1 MNNYQY
7 LYLQW
12 LKRDVAGRYR
22 GSVLGLLWPLLQ
34 PAIQI
39 TVFTLIFY
47 KFMSMRWPVNGGE
60 STALDYGLNVF
71 AGLAVFNFFSEV
83 LGRAPVAILS
93 QPNLVTKVR
102 FPLFILPAVTVGGAL
117 IHIAVGSLALIVM
130 SAINNHLSWT
140 ALWLPVLLIPLITY
154 AVALAMLLASLG
166 VYLRDIAQV
175 MPSVTSVLM
184 FLTPIFYP
192 SSSIPEALRPLFE
205 INPIAWGAESIRVIL
220 LAAAPPDLPSLG
232 WHALASLSLLG
243 AAVII
248 FKYLEK
254 GFSDVL

>member
-12 LKRDVAGRYR
+12 FKRDVAGRYR

-34 PAIQI
+34 PVLQI

-47 KFMSMRWPVNGGE
+47 KFMNMRWPVVSGE
-60 STALDYGLNVF
+60 STALDYSLNVF

-83 LGRAPVAILS
+83 LGRAPIAILS

-117 IHIAVGSLALIVM
+117 IHIAVGSLVLIVM
-130 SAINNHLSWT
+130 SALNSHLTWA
-140 ALWLPVLLIPLITY
+140 ALWLPVLLVPLITY
-154 AVALAMLLASLG
+154 ALALALLLASLG

-192 SSSIPEALRPLFE
+192 ASAIPPALRPLFE
-205 INPIAWGAESIRVIL
+205 INPIAWGAQALRNIL
-220 LAAAPPDLPSLG
+220 LTPAPLDLLALGGHTLAAF
-232 WHALASLSLLG
+232 SLLG
-243 AAVII
+243 VAVLT
-248 FKYLEK
+248 FKTLEK

>member
-1 MNNYQY
+1 MNNYKY

-12 LKRDVAGRYR
+12 FKRDVAGRYR

-34 PAIQI
+34 PLIQI
-39 TVFTLIFY
+39 AVFTLIFFE
-47 KFMSMRWPVNGGE
+47 FMKMRWPMASGE
-60 STALDYGLNVF
+60 STALGYGLNVF

-83 LGRAPVAILS
+83 LGRSPIAILS

-102 FPLFILPAVTVGGAL
+102 FPLFILPAVTVGSAL
-117 IHIAVGSLALIVM
+117 IHIVVGSAVLIAV
-130 SAINNHLSWT
+130 SAIYKQLSWT
-140 ALWLPVLLIPLITY
+140 AVWLPVILLPLITY
-154 AVALAMLLASLG
+154 AIALALLLSSLG
-166 VYLRDIAQV
+166 VYLRDIAQI

-192 SSSIPEALRPLFE
+192 SSSIPLALRPLFE
-205 INPIAWGAESIRVIL
+205 INPIAWGAQSVRDIL
-220 LAAAPPDLPSLG
+220 LNSVPPDFASLG
-232 WHALASLSLLG
+232 GHTLAAFSLL
-243 AAVII
+243 AVAVVT